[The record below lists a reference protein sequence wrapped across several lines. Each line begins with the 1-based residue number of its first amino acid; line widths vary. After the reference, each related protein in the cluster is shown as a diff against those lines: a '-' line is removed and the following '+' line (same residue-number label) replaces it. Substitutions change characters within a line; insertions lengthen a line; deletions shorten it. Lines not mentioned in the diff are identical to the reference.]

1 MHLQVEVG
9 SASLASLF
17 FCNARTALS
26 SLAWRHRF
34 FFPHVHEACTVIF
47 LTRAE
52 PCHENTATRPGDGT
66 SGTAASI
73 PRPEAAKDRSDL
85 AAGPVASKV
94 RTGKRGYR
102 PSSVARGGEAPKK
115 I

>member
-1 MHLQVEVG
+1 MHG
-9 SASLASLF
+9 
-17 FCNARTALS
+17 N
-26 SLAWRHRF
+26 
-34 FFPHVHEACTVIF
+34 

-73 PRPEAAKDRSDL
+73 TRPEAAKDRCDL

-115 I
+115 IK